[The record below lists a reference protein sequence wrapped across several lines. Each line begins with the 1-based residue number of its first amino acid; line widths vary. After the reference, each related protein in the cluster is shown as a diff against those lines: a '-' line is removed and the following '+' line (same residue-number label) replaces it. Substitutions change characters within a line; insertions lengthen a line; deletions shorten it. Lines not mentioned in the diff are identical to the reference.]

1 MNGVHA
7 IELEYCKRPLLPQSQ
22 PHDAARL
29 ECQHALHRA
38 VQVSS
43 GMVSVAACIQVTHG
57 SEGGRV

>member
-22 PHDAARL
+22 PHGAERL

-38 VQVSS
+38 VPS
-43 GMVSVAACIQVTHG
+43 GMVSVAACIRVTR
-57 SEGGRV
+57 SESGRV